1 MPTADVSLKTT
12 SRHHRWLEKKRE
24 KMMRKMIH
32 DGSTENA
39 TDPREKRKKKD
50 YLADKIIFV
59 GVYI

>member
-1 MPTADVSLKTT
+1 
-12 SRHHRWLEKKRE
+12 
-24 KMMRKMIH
+24 MRKMIH

>member
-1 MPTADVSLKTT
+1 
-12 SRHHRWLEKKRE
+12 
-24 KMMRKMIH
+24 MRKMIH

-39 TDPREKRKKKD
+39 TDSREKRKKKD